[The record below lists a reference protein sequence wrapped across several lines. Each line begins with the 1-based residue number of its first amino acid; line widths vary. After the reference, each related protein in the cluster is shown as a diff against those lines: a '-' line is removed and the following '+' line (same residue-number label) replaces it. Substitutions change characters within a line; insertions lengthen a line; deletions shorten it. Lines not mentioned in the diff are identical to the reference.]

1 MVSRVKWAVALVL
14 AAMWVGAPGGAANA
28 DAGDAELRAL
38 IERHGLD
45 GDPRDGHDIPPP
57 DDPAVVLGRELFF
70 STVLGGDGDVSC
82 ASCHHPVLGGG
93 DGLSLSV
100 GVGAVD
106 AGLLG
111 PTRRHDGD
119 RAVDPNAD
127 GGPNVPRNAPT
138 TFNTAFYEGS
148 LFWDGR
154 VHTVAVGDRADA
166 TIRTPESRFNSPD
179 PRAGLSLLAAQA
191 RFPVTSP
198 VEMLGFGPLNRLS
211 GDDIRATLAARFAA
225 QFDLADGERLGFD
238 RVAETLGAYQ
248 RSQVFVDSP
257 WARYVAGEDGA
268 LSDAAKRG
276 AVRFL
281 TPREDGGAGCVQCHA
296 GDRFTDEEFHNL
308 AVPQLGRGKDTRGHD
323 VGRALVTGRP
333 EDRYRFRTPGLLNVG
348 VTAPYGHSGA
358 FPTLADVVRH
368 HLDVETSLADF
379 DYGLGHLRQ
388 FDGVEVDGER
398 HRRASRAAY
407 DAMVASGARESL
419 PRGPIDEAAVDDL
432 VAFLESLT
440 DPCVRSAECLRPW
453 LPAGDDGERGPDGS
467 VRMVVAE
474 LPPDGLS
481 AAAARAPAD
490 VRSPS
495 RARATSYDRAPE
507 SDLRFTEVTS
517 QAGLAY
523 DLTPSGHDDEWH
535 MVGGGVAVADYDG
548 DGWLDLFVTHGK
560 NGPGR
565 LFRGRGDGTFEDR
578 TRALDVDGRRAG
590 HDRGGLFLDIDEDGL
605 LDLLVI
611 DDAPQP
617 IRVLRNR
624 GDGGF
629 EDITASTGL
638 ETDKQTYSVA
648 AADYDLDGDL
658 DLFFAHWG
666 VTMIESAPLAAYLWR
681 NEGGG
686 KFVDVS
692 HLAPLRL
699 STFAGQPILF
709 EVIFTPNFS
718 DIDRDGFPDLLL
730 ASDFRASQVLRN
742 RQGMQFVDAT
752 DWVISDENGMGA
764 AIGDY
769 DGDGDMDW
777 FVSSIWNPVDTKPY
791 NGGESGNRLYQND
804 GTGKFSDVTDEA
816 GVREGYWG
824 WGACFADFDN
834 DGDLDLLHVN
844 GMGNNDAQLNL
855 KHEAFLHDPARLYV
869 NSGDGTFVET
879 AREVGIDHAG
889 QGRGIT
895 CFDYD
900 RDGDLDVLVANNG
913 RAPALYRNDQETGN
927 HWLRVRLSGPDG
939 NAEGVGAWVVAEAG
953 GRTQTREIR
962 LGSNYLSNDPVVAH
976 FGLGAAQRVDRLEVR
991 WPDGRVDERRDVE
1004 VDREIVVDSSAE

>member
-1 MVSRVKWAVALVL
+1 MTHWINGATAMVLAVMWALSPAVAI
-14 AAMWVGAPGGAANA
+14 AGAV
-28 DAGDAELRAL
+28 DTELRGL
-38 IERHGLD
+38 IERHELEK
-45 GDPRDGHDIPPP
+45 DPREGHDIPGP
-57 DDPAVVLGRELFF
+57 DDPSVVLGKELFF
-70 STVLGGDGDVSC
+70 STLLGGDGDVSC
-82 ASCHHPVLGGG
+82 ASCHHPALGGA

-100 GVGAVD
+100 GVGAEDV
-106 AGLLG
+106 GLLG
-111 PTRRHDGD
+111 PGRRHDGN
-119 RAVDPNAD
+119 REVDPNAD

-154 VHTVAVGDRADA
+154 VHALVVGERIDA

-179 PRAGLSLLAAQA
+179 PRAGESLLAAQA

-198 VEMLGFGPLNRLS
+198 VEMLGFGSLNRLS
-211 GDDIRATLAARFAA
+211 GDDIRATLATRFAE
-225 QFDLADGERLGFD
+225 QFDLAEGERLSFD

-248 RSQVFVDSP
+248 RSQVFIDSP
-257 WARYVAGEDGA
+257 WSRYVAGADDA
-268 LSDAAKRG
+268 LSATAKRG

-281 TPREDGGAGCVQCHA
+281 TSMKDGGAGCVQCHA
-296 GDRFTDEEFHNL
+296 GARFTDEEFYNL
-308 AVPQLGRGKDTRGHD
+308 AVPQFGRGKDTRGHD

-333 EDRYRFRTPGLLNVG
+333 EDRYRFRTPGLLNVA

-358 FPTLADVVRH
+358 FPDLADSVRH

-388 FDGVEVDGER
+388 FDGVEVDVEQN
-398 HRRASRAAY
+398 RRASRAAY
-407 DAMVASGARESL
+407 DAMVATGAREAL
-419 PRGPIDEAAVDDL
+419 PRGPVDEVAVTEL

-453 LPAGDDGERGPDGS
+453 LPAGDKGEQGPDGS
-467 VRMVVAE
+467 VRMVVAD
-474 LPPDGLS
+474 L
-481 AAAARAPAD
+481 PAD
-490 VRSPS
+490 VPVVAGEPAD
-495 RARATSYDRAPE
+495 ARPRDAVKTASDRTGGAPA
-507 SDLRFTEVTS
+507 SDLRFANVTAD
-517 QAGLAY
+517 AGLSY
-523 DLTPSGHDDEWH
+523 DLVPSGHDDEWH
-535 MVGGGVAVADYDG
+535 MVGGGVAVADYDR

-565 LFRGRGDGTFEDR
+565 LFRSRGDGTFEDR
-578 TRALDVDGRRAG
+578 TRALGEEDRATI
-590 HDRGGLFLDIDEDGL
+590 HERGGLFLDIDEDGH
-605 LDLLVI
+605 LDLIVI
-611 DDAPQP
+611 DDTEQP

-624 GDGGF
+624 GDGRF
-629 EDITASTGL
+629 ENITSSTGL

-648 AADYDLDGDL
+648 AADYDVDGDL

-666 VTMIESAPLAAYLWR
+666 VTMLESAALEGYLWR

-686 KFVDVS
+686 KFVDMTR
-692 HLAPLRL
+692 LTPLRL

-709 EVIFTPNFS
+709 EVVFTPNFS

-742 RQGMQFVDAT
+742 RRGVQFVDAT

-764 AIGDY
+764 AVGDY

-777 FVSSIWNPVDTKPY
+777 FVSSIWNPVDSKPY
-791 NGGESGNRLYQND
+791 NGGESGNRLYRND
-804 GTGKFSDVTDEA
+804 GSGNFSDATDEA
-816 GVREGYWG
+816 GVRQGYWG

-844 GMGNNDAQLNL
+844 GMGNNDAQVNL

-869 NSGDGTFVET
+869 SSGDGTFVE
-879 AREVGIDHAG
+879 ASQEAGIDHEG
-889 QGRGIT
+889 QGRGVT

-900 RDGDLDVLVANNG
+900 RDGDLDVLVSNNG
-913 RAPALYRNDQETGN
+913 RAPSLYRNDTEPRN
-927 HWLRVRLSGPDG
+927 HWLRVRLEGAPG
-939 NAEGVGAWVVAEAG
+939 NSEGVGAWVEAHVA

-976 FGLGAAQRVDRLEVR
+976 FGLGPATRVERLEVR
-991 WPDGRVDERRDVE
+991 WPDGRVDEHRNVE
-1004 VDREIVVDSSAE
+1004 VDREILLRPSGD